1 MFKLTICIFLVFA
14 PVISTAQSETQRSL
28 KFDLDQFSRSLILE
42 SDSLTLR
49 QDSIP
54 SVFYRSREG
63 CAIESKRDSLFQLI
77 EQLRSFDQGT
87 NVDTTQ
93 SYKLLFDVELHI
105 SSSQF
110 ILENHRNEGW
120 YCIHTESKYVS
131 GKSLVSHQILDDIYY
146 HDCFQFTHAF
156 SDSFLV
162 ITKNCVKYGNMT
174 DFHTSFVRFYELVPR
189 D

>member
-1 MFKLTICIFLVFA
+1 MLKLTIYIFLVFA
-14 PVISTAQSETQRSL
+14 PVISTAQSETELSL
-28 KFDLDQFSRSLILE
+28 KFDLDQFTRSLILE
-42 SDSLTLR
+42 IDSLTLH

-77 EQLRSFDQGT
+77 KQLKSYDQGIT
-87 NVDTTQ
+87 VDTAQT
-93 SYKLLFDVELHI
+93 YKLLFDVELHV

-120 YCIHTESKYVS
+120 YCIHTESKQVS

-162 ITKNCVKYGNMT
+162 ITKKCVKYGNMT
-174 DFHTSFVRFYELVPR
+174 DFYTSFVRFYELVPSE
-189 D
+189 